1 VDRDFRTIVLATILC
16 AAAVVLQSTLL
27 HWVALRGVKP
37 DLALIILVY
46 VSVRR
51 GSMTGQL
58 TGFASG
64 ILQDL
69 LSLSPVGFHAL
80 TRTLIGFLYG
90 RMEGN
95 IFLDPILMPLLL
107 TIIATILKGLVASFA
122 VVLFAVAAPGFQVFA
137 GPLWIEVGYNAF
149 LAPFLFALLSLVKP
163 LRPRDKERI

>member
-1 VDRDFRTIVLATILC
+1 VDRDFRAILVGTILC
-16 AAAVVLQSTLL
+16 GAAVVLQSTLL

-37 DLALIILVY
+37 DLALIVLVY
-46 VSVRR
+46 TSVRR
-51 GSMTGQL
+51 GSMTGQV

-64 ILQDL
+64 LLEDF

-107 TIIATILKGLVASFA
+107 TVIATILKGLVASFT
-122 VVLFAVAAPGFQVFA
+122 VVLFAVAAPGFKMFA

-149 LAPFLFALLSLVKP
+149 LAPFVFALLSLVRP
-163 LRPRDKERI
+163 LRPRDKERA